1 MSEYTESLEQQVKF
15 LAAELTSTHMK
26 GRVATLESEAKH
38 LKNFKRSEAIRKRNV
53 DLRNQ
58 LNLANAQL
66 EITKSRATVLTH
78 KVESLTAE
86 LQQVQAECIEL
97 KAALLRQP
105 GAALR
110 WHIKQLCSKYHP
122 DKCVDKSRSVPSEE
136 IIRDLVELLS
146 V

>member
-1 MSEYTESLEQQVKF
+1 MSEHTESLEQQVRF
-15 LAAELTSTHMK
+15 LTSELTSTHMK
-26 GRVATLESEAKH
+26 GRAATLESEAKH

-58 LNLANAQL
+58 LSLANAQL

-97 KAALLRQP
+97 KAALLHQP

-110 WHIKQLCSKYHP
+110 WQIKQLCSKYHP
-122 DKCVDKSRSVPSEE
+122 DKCVDKSRSVPCEE
-136 IIRDLVELLS
+136 VIRDLVELLS

>member
-1 MSEYTESLEQQVKF
+1 MSEHTAPLERQVRF
-15 LAAELTSTHMK
+15 LTSELTRTHMK
-26 GRVATLESEAKH
+26 GRAATQEFEAKH
-38 LKNFKRSEAIRKRNV
+38 LKNFKRSESIRKRNV
-53 DLRNQ
+53 ELRNQ
-58 LNLANAQL
+58 LNLANTQL
-66 EITKSRATVLTH
+66 DTTKSRATVLTQSV
-78 KVESLTAE
+78 KSLTAE
-86 LQQVQAECIEL
+86 LQQLQAECIEL